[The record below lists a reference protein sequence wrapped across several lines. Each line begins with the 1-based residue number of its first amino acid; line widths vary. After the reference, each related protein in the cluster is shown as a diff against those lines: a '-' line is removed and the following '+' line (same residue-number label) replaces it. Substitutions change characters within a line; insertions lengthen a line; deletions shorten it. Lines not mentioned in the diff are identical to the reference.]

1 MLQSDL
7 ILQAQQFLNK
17 NYQHLDKFP
26 AIVEDGKFH
35 LSNMVATTFALQNE
49 LKIAKPSGA
58 IGEQT
63 LSNADSDLKDLTKAP
78 VKALDVV
85 RCALIFKGY
94 FPNEFN
100 KEYGMRD
107 SIVERA
113 FSDHLGINPENFS
126 RAKWIGA
133 LFKPVYIGL
142 NNFQKGS
149 QQVLKVQQWL
159 NVVYGGN
166 ASTSYIVP
174 NGVREAETMFILR
187 AYYYELVG
195 VSNTVNMGV
204 WNAQVRVAFADE
216 KYQISKDHN
225 EAKELVLVAQAAL
238 TLLGFP
244 PDNLNSEFDKSTQK
258 QLRDFQKFVAIK
270 ETGEVDTRTWYSLL
284 FSSGDPNR
292 VGNACD
298 TVTAVDENKAKT
310 LKDAKVKFV
319 GRYLAGKPISD
330 TLPKVLQPGEK
341 EIITRHGLKVYPI
354 YQLVGDSIKYFSYE
368 RGLIAGK
375 DAHTRAKTFK
385 FGAGEIIYFAVDFDP
400 NTDDIQGAIIPY
412 FQGIRDALSQE
423 NSTFKVGVYGTHLV
437 CQMVSDA
444 INASASFTASLSNN
458 YHGNAGIPLPQNWA
472 IQQGPATTLGEG
484 DGAIQVDVNYSSPR
498 A

>member
-1 MLQSDL
+1 MIQSGL

-17 NYQHLDKFP
+17 NYQHLDKYP
-26 AIVEDGKFH
+26 VIAEDGKLH
-35 LSNMVATTFALQNE
+35 LSNMVAVTFALQSE

-63 LSNADSDLKDLTKAP
+63 LSNADSVLKNLTNVP
-78 VKALDVV
+78 VKTLDIV

-94 FPNEFN
+94 FPNDLN

-107 SIVERA
+107 DIVERA

-142 NNFQKGS
+142 DNFQKGS

-174 NGVREAETMFILR
+174 NGVRDAETMFILR
-187 AYYYELVG
+187 DYYYEQVG
-195 VSNTVNMGV
+195 ISSVANLGV
-204 WNAQVRVAFADE
+204 WNAKVRVAFTDE
-216 KYQISKDHN
+216 KYQISKDKN
-225 EAKELVLVAQAAL
+225 QAKDLVLVAQAAL

-244 PDNLNSEFDKSTQK
+244 PDNLNGEFDKSTQK
-258 QLRDFQKFVAIK
+258 QLREFQKFVAIE
-270 ETGEVDTRTWYSLL
+270 ETGEVDSGTWYSLL
-284 FSSGDPNR
+284 FPSGDPNR

-298 TVTAVDENKAKT
+298 TVTAVDEQKAQT

-319 GRYLAGKPISD
+319 GRYLAGKAISD
-330 TLPKVLQPGEK
+330 TLPKVLQSGEK
-341 EIITRHGLKVYPI
+341 EIITNHGMKVYPI
-354 YQLVGDSIKYFSYE
+354 YQLVGDSIKYFDYE
-368 RGLIAGK
+368 RGLVAGK
-375 DAHTRAKTFK
+375 DAHNRAKTFK
-385 FGAGEIIYFAVDFDP
+385 FGSGEIIYFAVDFDP
-400 NTDDIQGAIIPY
+400 NPDDVQGAIIPY
-412 FQGIRDALSQE
+412 FQGIKDALSQE

-437 CQMVSDA
+437 CHMVSDA
-444 INASASFTASLSNN
+444 IDASASFTASLSND
-458 YHGNAGIPLPQNWA
+458 YHGNAGIPLPKNWT